1 MLKKYLPE
9 YIQLLRL
16 GMPLVLTQAGQT
28 TIQLIDNAMV
38 GRFGT
43 AELAAVAFAGN
54 GYIVVMLLGL
64 GIFMGITP
72 LVGHARGA
80 RDDRQVAATMK
91 NSFVLSGI
99 LIPAIT
105 LVCWAVTWMMPYLG
119 QDDEVVH
126 LAVPYYQTLVVA
138 IIPFLLFALLKQ
150 IGEGLGNTFVAM
162 VVTILCILIKVGLNY
177 ILIFGNLGFP
187 ELGLMGAG
195 YATIVSR
202 AAMPVLLFTG
212 FMLLKPVRRYF
223 TLMRTVQAALPEIMR
238 ILRIGLPIS
247 GQMIL
252 EVSSFAFSAIMMGW
266 MGSIP
271 LAAHEIAIS
280 LGGFTFMIATGV
292 ALAATIRVSYQLG
305 QRDFSSLGRAS
316 LSAAHLVLAY
326 MGLCGL
332 AFLLLRNRLPC
343 LFTPDSQVIAQAA
356 TLLAIAALFQLF
368 DGLQVVCLGIL
379 RGFADVKIP
388 MFIAVLSYMI
398 VGLPVSYLCAF
409 ILKLGPEGI
418 WYGFLAGLGV
428 AGILLALRTTRKIRQ
443 VKESAQ

>member
-54 GYIVVMLLGL
+54 VYIVVMLLGL

-212 FMLLKPVRRYF
+212 NNENSQDRATY
-223 TLMRTVQAALPEIMR
+223 
-238 ILRIGLPIS
+238 
-247 GQMIL
+247 
-252 EVSSFAFSAIMMGW
+252 
-266 MGSIP
+266 
-271 LAAHEIAIS
+271 
-280 LGGFTFMIATGV
+280 LGA
-292 ALAATIRVSYQLG
+292 
-305 QRDFSSLGRAS
+305 DD
-316 LSAAHLVLAY
+316 
-326 MGLCGL
+326 
-332 AFLLLRNRLPC
+332 P
-343 LFTPDSQVIAQAA
+343 
-356 TLLAIAALFQLF
+356 
-368 DGLQVVCLGIL
+368 
-379 RGFADVKIP
+379 RGFFLCVQCHNDGVDGEYSPGRPRNSHQFGWLHIYDCHRRSP
-388 MFIAVLSYMI
+388 GSYHPGELST
-398 VGLPVSYLCAF
+398 
-409 ILKLGPEGI
+409 GPAR
-418 WYGFLAGLGV
+418 L
-428 AGILLALRTTRKIRQ
+428 Q
-443 VKESAQ
+443 